1 MWVYVMGL
9 IMGGAALGL
18 AGGTLTAR
26 AITALFASETGLIL
40 TTWLGWEELRLVALV
55 VALGAVLAVLPAL
68 LLFRKPAVHYL
79 R

>member
-9 IMGGAALGL
+9 IVGRTVSGL

-26 AITALFASETGLIL
+26 ATTALFASKTGLTL
-40 TTWLGWEELRLVALV
+40 TTWLGWEKLRLVALV
-55 VALGAVLAVLPAL
+55 VALGAALAVLAV
-68 LLFRKPAVHYL
+68 LLFRKPAVHYV

>member
-1 MWVYVMGL
+1 MGL
-9 IMGGAALGL
+9 IVGRTVPGL

-26 AITALFASETGLIL
+26 ATTALFASKTGLTL

-55 VALGAVLAVLPAL
+55 VALGAALAVLAVLAV
-68 LLFRKPAVHYL
+68 LLFRKPAVHYV